1 VGNEEAAPPKGHD
14 AAIVFAPAG
23 DLVPFALRATRSGG
37 TVVVAGIHLSEIP
50 ALDYAST
57 LFGERDLRSVT
68 ANTRQDGVEFL
79 RLVRN
84 LGIAPRVTAYPFG
97 EADRALDDLRGGRV
111 SGSVRS
117 SWADGGHRSEAQGRA
132 SDGGLRT
139 IFGFFCRSVR
149 EEQFAA
155 EPEQDERPD
164 EPAEDHHHE

>member
-1 VGNEEAAPPKGHD
+1 VGNEEAAPPKDHD

-111 SGSVRS
+111 SGSVTLVM
-117 SWADGGHRSEAQGRA
+117 G
-132 SDGGLRT
+132 
-139 IFGFFCRSVR
+139 
-149 EEQFAA
+149 
-155 EPEQDERPD
+155 
-164 EPAEDHHHE
+164 